1 MPSCSG
7 TDLPK
12 YFGNTL
18 LMWIIGFV
26 PQIAVS
32 LLLAAWFTDTRLRL
46 RGQGFFKT
54 VIYMPNLIMASAF
67 AMLFFALFSDNGPVN
82 AALVSAGFLE
92 EPFRFLSSV
101 AGTRGLVGLM
111 NFLMWFGNTTILLMA
126 AVMGIDPGL
135 YEAAEI
141 DGCTPGQVFRRI
153 TLPLIRPILVY
164 VVITS
169 MIGRAADVRCA
180 PDPDKRQRQ
189 PGPLRHHDDH
199 VSEQPHVQQKLRH
212 GGGGLHG
219 AVSGV
224 RGAVYR
230 RAENAGPQQGRRRR
244 EMTSAQTEKAS
255 SRLRRAGRARAAS
268 TARRAAAYTVL
279 GLLCFLCLFFFYI
292 LLINATRTHFEI
304 QRGFSLLPGRS
315 LLTNLKS
322 VLANANIPVLSG
334 IRNSLLVSAL
344 SALLSV
350 YFSALTAYGIHA
362 YDFKFKKLAFT
373 FILLIMM
380 MPTQV
385 SALGFVR
392 LITKMGM
399 ADTLAPL
406 FLPSIAAPVVFY
418 FMLQYMEGNLP
429 MEIVEAA
436 RIDGSGEFSTFNR
449 IVLPILKPA
458 LAVQAIFTFVNTWN
472 NYFTPALVLSSSGKK
487 TLPILIAQLRSADFL
502 KFDMGQVYMMVAI
515 AILPVIAVYLC
526 LSKFIVRGV
535 ALGGVKG

>member
-1 MPSCSG
+1 
-7 TDLPK
+7 
-12 YFGNTL
+12 
-18 LMWIIGFV
+18 
-26 PQIAVS
+26 
-32 LLLAAWFTDTRLRL
+32 
-46 RGQGFFKT
+46 
-54 VIYMPNLIMASAF
+54 
-67 AMLFFALFSDNGPVN
+67 
-82 AALVSAGFLE
+82 
-92 EPFRFLSSV
+92 
-101 AGTRGLVGLM
+101 
-111 NFLMWFGNTTILLMA
+111 
-126 AVMGIDPGL
+126 
-135 YEAAEI
+135 
-141 DGCTPGQVFRRI
+141 
-153 TLPLIRPILVY
+153 
-164 VVITS
+164 
-169 MIGRAADVRCA
+169 
-180 PDPDKRQRQ
+180 
-189 PGPLRHHDDH
+189 
-199 VSEQPHVQQKLRH
+199 
-212 GGGGLHG
+212 
-219 AVSGV
+219 
-224 RGAVYR
+224 
-230 RAENAGPQQGRRRR
+230 
-244 EMTSAQTEKAS
+244 MTSAHTEKAS

-449 IVLPILKPA
+449 I
-458 LAVQAIFTFVNTWN
+458 NTWN